1 MPPVKSIAQIRATI
15 ETKLMPVV
23 PAKWIHQVSFGLRAY
38 ALTPFRSAASNA
50 RGVVDN
56 THTAATKS
64 DRLLANT
71 KLANYLGTI
80 FDSLGLVQ
88 SGSFVN
94 VDHSDMNGL
103 MVLAGAVQTYD
114 GRALPCMLEATY
126 SDRLPAGK
134 DAPKRKQR
142 LRAARAEERKR
153 LKLTA
158 HTVASLSRLAT
169 RLGFWPKFVF
179 DRGFCNETIVTAL
192 VQAKATFYVRAKAG
206 RVIEFDGQ
214 KTTLAELAERDST
227 VELFGLKLRVIRS
240 QEDGKNDEPWYILT
254 NDFGSTPEQ
263 IITIYYHRFEIEET
277 FRDIKQIFGLARTR
291 LNKPG
296 SLQIILWLV
305 AIGLALLYLAEDAE
319 QRQVRRAAHPRKRL
333 SFTLRMVE
341 QMNRWQSQLLWD
353 VPLQQ
358 LMTEVML

>member
-1 MPPVKSIAQIRATI
+1 MPPVESIAQIRATI
-15 ETKLMPVV
+15 ETKLMPAV
-23 PAKWIHQVSFGLRAY
+23 PAKWIHQVRFGLRAY

-50 RGVVDN
+50 RGVVAN
-56 THTAATKS
+56 PHTAATKS
-64 DRLLANT
+64 DRLLANS
-71 KLANYLGTI
+71 KLASYLGTV
-80 FDSLGLVQ
+80 FDSLGLVTRD
-88 SGSFVN
+88 SLIN

-103 MVLAGAVQTYD
+103 MVLAGATQTYD

-134 DAPKRKQR
+134 DAPKRKQC
-142 LRAARAEERKR
+142 LRAARAEERKN

-158 HTVASLSRLAT
+158 HTVASLTRLAT

-192 VQAKATFYVRAKAG
+192 VQAKATFYVRAKSG

-214 KTTLAELAERDST
+214 KTTLAQLAERDST
-227 VELFGLKLRVIRS
+227 IELFGLKLRVIRS
-240 QEDGKNDEPWYILT
+240 VEDGKNDEPWYILT

-263 IITIYYHRFEIEET
+263 VITIYYHRFEIEEA

-291 LNKPG
+291 LNKPN

-305 AIGLALLYLAEDAE
+305 AIGLALLYLAEDAK
-319 QRQVRRAAHPRKRL
+319 QKQARRLAHPKKQL
-333 SFTLRMVE
+333 SFTLYMVE
-341 QMNRWQSQLLWD
+341 QLARLQSQLLWQT
-353 VPLQQ
+353 PLAW
-358 LMTEVML
+358 LTTEGML